1 MKWERN
7 LTIRY
12 KKVLKRNKKLFTYFL
27 VSSIFIICN
36 IFTFIDAFASGGN
49 DKWRIVALGSSFLM
63 ECLGF
68 LYCVIQDINNA
79 IKEAP
84 SRFIFDNGST
94 GIPFVDREELLE
106 SIIHES
112 VKRIQDNNFYY
123 TRNIRYGERN
133 GKTSFSKKLCYEI
146 QRIKDKDENAV
157 KVSCPKFYKQIGNIF
172 YINYTNY
179 SDSFAT
185 RIKTEFTY
193 IKGKKNIVVVDNSYD
208 NLCLWTDD
216 LADRDVFFIFLN
228 FNANSDDALFFADDK
243 IKELLIRLQTIP
255 AFSSISAEK
264 TEEEISM
271 IASKLGS
278 ISNNNI
284 GTIIDL
290 LLSNEFSILLETD
303 KQFVDFY
310 FAIKHGKYQEAALL
324 YRKIPTPPIKQE
336 ILRYKLKFEQANL
349 THFLGDYNTA
359 YKDLELLLA
368 EICNDQKF
376 IKSSIGE
383 FLYTDIVL
391 LQAHVKKH
399 QGAFDDAASI
409 LMNVT
414 ENYRS
419 IPWLRSHFSI
429 DILRMN
435 ELIQPT
441 YDWDNLLDNLYLKME
456 AFKEKR
462 KIRNSDYYFYEAY
475 YPIVCFYKNKFNKGM
490 IPELIKIEDQAIS
503 YYEKEER
510 RYLTNCYFIKAE
522 LYRIVRDWKN
532 AEEFYSR
539 CYNIFCHNGDK
550 DILYLVAI
558 ACKCLQR
565 FEKIQLNIPFDW
577 DSAIEDC
584 KKREGYDFHN
594 RLISQMELA
603 CIDKEVCKHWFQHY
617 RVTIN
622 PIP

>member
-1 MKWERN
+1 M
-7 LTIRY
+7 TIRY

-594 RLISQMELA
+594 RLISQIELA

>member
-1 MKWERN
+1 MSV
-7 LTIRY
+7 RY
-12 KKVLKRNKKLFTYFL
+12 KKVLRRSKKIFEYFL
-27 VSSIFIICN
+27 VSTIFIICN
-36 IFTFIDAFASGGN
+36 IFTFIDVLASGEN
-49 DKWRIVALGSSFLM
+49 DKLRIVALVCSFFM

-68 LYCVIQDINNA
+68 LYCVVQDINNS
-79 IKEAP
+79 IKDVP
-84 SRFIFDNGST
+84 PRFIFDNGVT

-106 SIIHES
+106 SIIQES
-112 VKRIQDNNFYY
+112 AKRIQDNHYYY
-123 TRNIRYGERN
+123 TKNIRYGEHN
-133 GKTSFSKKLCYEI
+133 GKTSFSKKLCYEL
-146 QRIKDKDENAV
+146 QRIKDKDKNAI
-157 KVSCPKFYKQIGNIF
+157 KVSYPKFYKQIGNIF
-172 YINYTNY
+172 YINYANY
-179 SDSFAT
+179 SDSFVS
-185 RIKTEFTY
+185 RIKTEFIY

-216 LADRDVFFIFLN
+216 LADSDVFFIFLN
-228 FNANSDDALFFADDK
+228 FNANSEDALFFADDK

-255 AFSSISAEK
+255 TFSSISAGK
-264 TEEEISM
+264 TEEEVSM

-284 GTIIDL
+284 GTIVDL

-324 YRKIPTPPIKQE
+324 YHEIPTPPINQK

-349 THFLGDYNTA
+349 THFLGDYNAA
-359 YKDLELLLA
+359 YEDLELLLA
-368 EICNDQKF
+368 EICLDQK
-376 IKSSIGE
+376 IMESSIGE
-383 FLYTDIVL
+383 ILYTDIVL

-399 QGAFDDAASI
+399 QGAFNDATSI

-435 ELIQPT
+435 ELIQPSC
-441 YDWDNLLDNLYLKME
+441 DWTVLLDNLYLKME

-475 YPIVCFYKNKFNKGM
+475 YPIVCFYKNKFNKSM

-522 LYRIVRDWKN
+522 LYRIMEDWKN
-532 AEEFYSR
+532 AEEFYGR

-558 ACKCLQR
+558 TCKCLQC
-565 FEKIQLNIPFDW
+565 FENVPLNIPFDW
-577 DSAIEDC
+577 DSAIEEC

-603 CIDKEVCKHWFQHY
+603 RIDKEVCKYWLQHY

>member
-1 MKWERN
+1 M
-7 LTIRY
+7 
-12 KKVLKRNKKLFTYFL
+12 

-594 RLISQMELA
+594 RLISQIELA

>member
-1 MKWERN
+1 M
-7 LTIRY
+7 TVRY
-12 KKVLKRNKKLFTYFL
+12 KKVWKKSRKLFTYFL
-27 VSSIFIICN
+27 VSSIFVACN
-36 IFTFIDAFASGGN
+36 IYTLLDALASGVN
-49 DKWRIVALGSSFLM
+49 DKLRTAALVSSFLM

-68 LYCVIQDINNA
+68 LYCAVQDINNA
-79 IKEAP
+79 IKDVP
-84 SRFIFDNGST
+84 SKFVFDNGST

-112 VKRIQDNNFYY
+112 VKRIQDNHHYY

-133 GKTSFSKKLCYEI
+133 GKTAFAKKLCYEI
-146 QRIKDKDENAV
+146 QRIKDKEKDAINI
-157 KVSCPKFYKQIGNIF
+157 SYPKFSKQIGNIF
-172 YINYTNY
+172 YINYANY
-179 SDSFAT
+179 SDSFNS

-208 NLCLWTDD
+208 NLCVWTDD
-216 LADRDVFFIFLN
+216 LADSDVFFIFLN
-228 FNANSDDALFFADDK
+228 FNSNSDDALFFADDK
-243 IKELLIRLQTIP
+243 IKELLIRLQTLP
-255 AFSSISAEK
+255 AFASISAGK
-264 TEEEISM
+264 TEQEISA
-271 IASKLGS
+271 IATRLGS

-290 LLSNEFSILLETD
+290 LSSNEFTILLETD

-310 FAIKHGKYQEAALL
+310 FAIKHGKYEEATQL
-324 YRKIPTPPIKQE
+324 YNIIPTPPAKQK
-336 ILRYKLKFEQANL
+336 IMQYKLKFEHANL
-349 THFLGDYNTA
+349 THFLGNYNAA
-359 YKDLELLLA
+359 YEELELLLA
-368 EICNDQKF
+368 EICNDQNF
-376 IKSSIGE
+376 VESSIGE
-383 FLYTDIVL
+383 ILYTDVVL

-399 QGAFDDAASI
+399 QGAFDNAAMI
-409 LMNVT
+409 LKNVS
-414 ENYRS
+414 ESHRS
-419 IPWLRSHFSI
+419 IPWVRSHFSI

-435 ELIQPT
+435 ELIQPSQ
-441 YDWDNLLDNLYLKME
+441 DWDALLDNLFLKME
-456 AFKEKR
+456 TFKEKR

-475 YPIVCFYKNKFNKGM
+475 YPIVRFYKSKFDKG
-490 IPELIKIEDQAIS
+490 IISELIKIEDQAIA

-522 LYRIVRDWKN
+522 LYRIIGDWKN
-532 AEEFYSR
+532 AEEFYAR

-565 FEKIQLNIPFDW
+565 FEKIRLNIPFDW
-577 DSAIEDC
+577 DGAIEEC

-603 CIDKEVCKHWFQHY
+603 SIDKEVCKYWFPHY

>member
-310 FAIKHGKYQEAALL
+310 FAIKHGKYPEAALL

-594 RLISQMELA
+594 RLISQIELA

>member
-1 MKWERN
+1 MGIN
-7 LTIRY
+7 VSIRY
-12 KKVLKRNKKLFTYFL
+12 KKVSKRSRKLFTYFL
-27 VSSIFIICN
+27 VSSIFIVCN
-36 IFTFIDAFASGGN
+36 IFTLVDALVSGGN
-49 DKWRIVALGSSFLM
+49 DKLRTVALGSSFLM

-68 LYCVIQDINNA
+68 LYCVVQDINSS
-79 IKEAP
+79 IKDVP
-84 SRFIFDNGST
+84 PKFVFDNGAT
-94 GIPFVDREELLE
+94 AIPFVDRKELLE
-106 SIIHES
+106 SIIYES
-112 VKRIQDNNFYY
+112 VKRIRDNNYYY

-133 GKTSFSKKLCYEI
+133 GKTAFSKKLCYEL
-146 QRIKDKDENAV
+146 QKIKDKDNDAINT
-157 KVSCPKFYKQIGNIF
+157 SYPKFSKQIGNIF
-172 YINYTNY
+172 YINYANY
-179 SDSFAT
+179 VDSFVS
-185 RIKTEFTY
+185 RVKTEFTY
-193 IKGKKNIVVVDNSYD
+193 IKGKKNIVVVDNSYN

-216 LADRDVFFIFLN
+216 LADNDVFFIFLN
-228 FNANSDDALFFADDK
+228 FNSNSDDALFFADDK

-255 AFSSISAEK
+255 AFSSISVGK
-264 TEEEISM
+264 TEQEISM
-271 IASKLGS
+271 IASRLGS

-290 LLSNEFSILLETD
+290 LSSNEFSILLETD

-310 FAIKHGKYQEAALL
+310 FAIKHGKYQEATML
-324 YRKIPTPPIKQE
+324 YSEIPTPPINQK
-336 ILRYKLKFEQANL
+336 IVHYKLKFEQANL

-359 YKDLELLLA
+359 YEGLELLLS
-368 EICNDQKF
+368 EICNDQNF
-376 IKSSIGE
+376 IESSIGE
-383 FLYTDIVL
+383 ILYTDIVL

-399 QGAFDDAASI
+399 QGAFDNAASI
-409 LMNVT
+409 LLSVT
-414 ENYRS
+414 KNFRS

-435 ELIQPT
+435 ELIQPSHE
-441 YDWDNLLDNLYLKME
+441 WIALLDNLYLKME

-475 YPIVCFYKNKFNKGM
+475 YPIVCFYKSKFDKGI
-490 IPELIKIEDQAIS
+490 IPELIKIENQAIS

-522 LYRIVRDWKN
+522 LYRIASDWKN

-558 ACKCLQR
+558 TCKYLQC
-565 FEKIQLNIPFDW
+565 FERVQLNIPFDW
-577 DSAIEDC
+577 DGAIEEC

-603 CIDKEVCKHWFQHY
+603 SIDKELCKYWLQHC
-617 RVTIN
+617 RVTIT

>member
-1 MKWERN
+1 M
-7 LTIRY
+7 TIRY

-310 FAIKHGKYQEAALL
+310 FAIKHGKYPEAALL

-594 RLISQMELA
+594 RLISQIELA

>member
-1 MKWERN
+1 M
-7 LTIRY
+7 TIRY

>member
-1 MKWERN
+1 M
-7 LTIRY
+7 TVQY
-12 KKVLKRNKKLFTYFL
+12 KKVWEKSRKLFAYFL
-27 VSSIFIICN
+27 VSCIFIACN
-36 IFTFIDAFASGGN
+36 IFTLLDALASGVN
-49 DKWRIVALGSSFLM
+49 DRLRTTALVSSFLM

-68 LYCVIQDINNA
+68 LYCAIQDINHS
-79 IKEAP
+79 IKDVP
-84 SRFIFDNGST
+84 SKYIFDNGST
-94 GIPFVDREELLE
+94 GIPFVDRDELLE

-112 VKRIQDNNFYY
+112 VKRIQDNHYYY

-133 GKTSFSKKLCYEI
+133 GKTAFAKKLCYEI
-146 QRIKDKDENAV
+146 QRIKDKEKDSIN
-157 KVSCPKFYKQIGNIF
+157 VSYPKFSKQIGNIF
-172 YINYTNY
+172 YINYANY
-179 SDSFAT
+179 SDSFSS

-193 IKGKKNIVVVDNSYD
+193 IKGKKNIVVVDNSFD

-216 LADRDVFFIFLN
+216 LADSDVFFIFLN
-228 FNANSDDALFFADDK
+228 FNSSSDDALFFADDK

-255 AFSSISAEK
+255 AFASISAGK
-264 TEEEISM
+264 TEQEICA
-271 IASKLGS
+271 IATRLGS

-290 LLSNEFSILLETD
+290 ISSNEFTILLETD

-310 FAIKHGKYQEAALL
+310 FAIKHGKYEEATRL
-324 YRKIPTPPIKQE
+324 YNLIPTPPAKLKIMQ
-336 ILRYKLKFEQANL
+336 YKLKFEHANL
-349 THFLGDYNTA
+349 THFLGDYNAA
-359 YKDLELLLA
+359 YEELELLLA
-368 EICNDQKF
+368 EICNDQNF
-376 IKSSIGE
+376 VESSIGE
-383 FLYTDIVL
+383 ILYTDIVL

-399 QGAFDDAASI
+399 QGAFDNAAMI
-409 LMNVT
+409 LKNVT
-414 ENYRS
+414 ESHRS
-419 IPWLRSHFSI
+419 IPWVRSHFSI

-435 ELIQPT
+435 ELIQPSH
-441 YDWDNLLDNLYLKME
+441 DWESLLDNLIMKME
-456 AFKEKR
+456 KFKEKR

-475 YPIVCFYKNKFNKGM
+475 YPIVRFYKSKFDKG
-490 IPELIKIEDQAIS
+490 IISELIKIEDQAIA

-522 LYRIVRDWKN
+522 LYRIKGDWKN

-565 FEKIQLNIPFDW
+565 FEKILLNIPFDW
-577 DSAIEDC
+577 DGSIEEC

-603 CIDKEVCKHWFQHY
+603 SIDKEVCKYWLPHY

>member
-435 ELIQPT
+435 ELIHPT

-594 RLISQMELA
+594 RLISQIELA

>member
-1 MKWERN
+1 M
-7 LTIRY
+7 TVRY
-12 KKVLKRNKKLFTYFL
+12 KKVWKRSRKIITYIL
-27 VSSIFIICN
+27 VSSIFIACN
-36 IFTFIDAFASGGN
+36 IFTLFDALVSGVN
-49 DKWRIVALGSSFLM
+49 DKLRIAALVSSFLM

-68 LYCVIQDINNA
+68 LYCAVQDINNS
-79 IKEAP
+79 IKEATP
-84 SRFIFDNGST
+84 KFVFDNGST

-112 VKRIQDNNFYY
+112 AKRIQDNKCYY

-133 GKTSFSKKLCYEI
+133 GKTAFAKKLCYEL
-146 QRIKDKDENAV
+146 QRIKDKEKGAI
-157 KVSCPKFYKQIGNIF
+157 SISSPRFAKQIGNII
-172 YINYTNY
+172 YINYANY
-179 SDSFAT
+179 ADGFNS

-193 IKGKKNIVVVDNSYD
+193 IKGKKNIVVVDNAYD

-216 LADRDVFFIFLN
+216 LADCDIFFIFLN
-228 FNANSDDALFFADDK
+228 FNFNSDDALFFADDK

-255 AFSSISAEK
+255 AFSSISAGK
-264 TEEEISM
+264 TEQEIST
-271 IASKLGS
+271 IATRLGS

-290 LLSNEFSILLETD
+290 LSSNEFSILLETD
-303 KQFVDFY
+303 KQFLDFY
-310 FAIKHGKYQEAALL
+310 FAIKHGKYAEATQL
-324 YRKIPTPPIKQE
+324 YQKIPAPPANQK
-336 ILRYKLKFEQANL
+336 ILQYKLKYERANL
-349 THFLGDYNTA
+349 THFLGNYNAA
-359 YKDLELLLA
+359 YDELELLLA
-368 EICNDQKF
+368 EICNDQIF
-376 IKSSIGE
+376 IDTSIGE
-383 FLYTDIVL
+383 ILYTDIVL

-399 QGAFDDAASI
+399 QGAFDNAAAL

-414 ENYRS
+414 ESHRS
-419 IPWLRSHFSI
+419 IPWLRAHFSI
-429 DILRMN
+429 DILRLN
-435 ELIQPT
+435 ELVQPT
-441 YDWDNLLDNLYLKME
+441 RDWDILLDNLLLKMD
-456 AFKEKR
+456 AFNEKR

-475 YPIVCFYKNKFNKGM
+475 YPIVCFYKSKFDKSI
-490 IPELIKIEDQAIS
+490 IPDLIKMEDRAIA

-522 LYRIVRDWKN
+522 LYRIVGDWKN
-532 AEEFYSR
+532 AEEFYTR

-565 FEKIQLNIPFDW
+565 FEKIQLSIPFDW
-577 DSAIEDC
+577 DSAIAEC

-603 CIDKEVCKHWFQHY
+603 NIDKEVCKYWLQHY
-617 RVTIN
+617 RVTIS

>member
-36 IFTFIDAFASGGN
+36 IFTFIDAFTSGGN

-68 LYCVIQDINNA
+68 LYCEVQDINNS
-79 IKEAP
+79 IKDVP
-84 SRFIFDNGST
+84 PRFVFDNGAT

-310 FAIKHGKYQEAALL
+310 FAIKHGKYQEADLL
-324 YRKIPTPPIKQE
+324 YREIPTPPIKQE
-336 ILRYKLKFEQANL
+336 ILCYKLKFEQANL

-577 DSAIEDC
+577 DSAIEEC

-603 CIDKEVCKHWFQHY
+603 CIDKEVCRHWFQHY